1 MEGVVVS
8 EVNNIVIIVQKESGM
23 MFPFHVDGFYL
34 ANGSKSG
41 IRKQYKNAL
50 ILFRDG
56 KTKEIS
62 DVMINGALGSSF
74 WGRLFS
80 FFNSVWSV
88 DVLTRTLSMELTEQ
102 KEIVINGL
110 IADQNRPEPFF
121 NLEEDVNNVAMRVRN
136 AGSMSDVFTYL
147 GINEDLD
154 VLDVL

>member
-1 MEGVVVS
+1 MS

-23 MFPFHVDGFYL
+23 MFPFHVDGFDL
-34 ANGSKSG
+34 ANGSKIG

-50 ILFRDG
+50 IFFRDG

-62 DVMINGALGSSF
+62 DVIIKGAFGSSF

-88 DVLTRTLSMELTEQ
+88 DVLTRTLSMDLTEQ

-110 IADQNRPEPFF
+110 IADQNRHEPFF

-136 AGSMSDVFTYL
+136 AGSMSEVFTYL
-147 GINEDLD
+147 GINEGLD

>member
-1 MEGVVVS
+1 
-8 EVNNIVIIVQKESGM
+8 
-23 MFPFHVDGFYL
+23 MFPFYADGFYI
-34 ANGSKSG
+34 ANGNKNV
-41 IRKQYKNAL
+41 IRKHYKNAL

-62 DVMINGALGSSF
+62 DVMINGAFGSSF

-80 FFNSVWSV
+80 VFNSVWSV
-88 DVLTRTLSMELTEQ
+88 DVLTRTLSMDLTGQ

-136 AGSMSDVFTYL
+136 AGSMSEVFTYL
-147 GINEDLD
+147 GINEGLD
-154 VLDVL
+154 VLDIL